1 LPCWP
6 LGAVPRVVGTRLGR
20 VLSSEGQPVEIETT
34 IEAMPSVLWDAVVL
48 PDGEGATA
56 TLATNADVQDFV
68 KEQYRHGKPLLVLG
82 RAGVELLRASGVQPQ
97 STDEASDP
105 ALVMSESQPM
115 QSDDAHRFVA
125 ALGNQ
130 RQYERELQ
138 LAAG

>member
-1 LPCWP
+1 
-6 LGAVPRVVGTRLGR
+6 
-20 VLSSEGQPVEIETT
+20 
-34 IEAMPSVLWDAVVL
+34 MPSVLWDAVVL